1 MSAQTLP
8 PFGLDPGRTW
18 TFVSETP
25 SDTEHLIRPLQA
37 RYTQSGRGRFA
48 QRMHGVLLDRVLV
61 VSDWLNTPVHFS
73 GHVLADSLAFQCFRS
88 RAPVRK
94 SHSRLP
100 DECLQE
106 HLVMWSASEEL
117 GLASQAEVEVLSL
130 FVEETYWNQVAETL
144 GIPVPKHGS
153 RLVAFRFSD
162 TDLLRLRRRWHW
174 VLEAAAIYPACFQ
187 RPAIRRVAEMGLV
200 CAIFEL
206 FGRAHQ
212 QRIEESAGIS
222 RRREAVAR
230 VEAHIRDHYSEPLTL
245 PDLCELSGLKARA
258 LQYAF
263 QEKHALTPM
272 AFLKIVR
279 LNRAR
284 ERLRD
289 GDPRTTSV
297 TSVALSVGFWHLS
310 QFASDYQALF
320 HELPSET
327 LRMGKRTASRDRARE
342 LSGAAA
348 AIRNGPDVARSG
360 DAEA

>member
-1 MSAQTLP
+1 LSAQTLP
-8 PFGLDPGRTW
+8 PFGLDPGRTL

-25 SDTEHLIRPLQA
+25 TDTEHLIRPLQA
-37 RYTQSGRGRFA
+37 RYTQSGRGRFE
-48 QRMHGVLLDRVLV
+48 QRMHGVLLDHALV
-61 VSDWLNTPVHFS
+61 VSDWLNTPVQFA

-117 GLASQAEVEVLSL
+117 GLASQAEAEVLSL
-130 FVEETYWNQVAETL
+130 FVEETYWHQVAETL

-222 RRREAVAR
+222 RRRQAVAR

-284 ERLRD
+284 DLLRAAD
-289 GDPRTTSV
+289 RRPMNV
-297 TSVALSVGFWHLS
+297 TSAAVAVGFWHLS

-327 LRMGKRTASRDRARE
+327 LRIGKRTASIDRAT
-342 LSGAAA
+342 
-348 AIRNGPDVARSG
+348 GP
-360 DAEA
+360 